1 MTSKSLYGGL
11 VLAVLGAISRAD
23 DKSGLP
29 ADSPPRIVSVVG
41 VKGDIVTYRD
51 FLGMP
56 VLPKAFG
63 KLRPG
68 ELAPALPS
76 AGPMIACAVEFSIR
90 EGKVFDV
97 EGHQLD
103 AEAVKK
109 RLVPGDTVLVS
120 TSGKRVDPA
129 YLRIIEKTAV
139 VLVHQLFQ
147 PAPPLPG
154 GDK

>member
-1 MTSKSLYGGL
+1 
-11 VLAVLGAISRAD
+11 
-23 DKSGLP
+23 
-29 ADSPPRIVSVVG
+29 
-41 VKGDIVTYRD
+41 
-51 FLGMP
+51 MP
-56 VLPKAFG
+56 VILKASG
-63 KLRPG
+63 KLRAG

-76 AGPMIACAVEFSIR
+76 SGPVIACAVEFSLR

-109 RLVPGDTVLVS
+109 RLVPGGTVLVS

-129 YLRIIEKTAV
+129 YLRIIEKTMV
-139 VLVHQLFQ
+139 ILVHPPFQ